1 MVRYAINLSKTN
13 AEVIAAP
20 ASDSLAAY
28 FSDEVQDEPGSS
40 GKNITYTT
48 HSAEVEVDS
57 IINIIGW
64 EHAFNASST
73 WLNDSQDSVSALQ
86 FSDVD
91 FPEGIRLFL
100 IFCICFAG

>member
-1 MVRYAINLSKTN
+1 MVRYAINLAKTN

-28 FSDEVQDEPGSS
+28 FSDEEVQDEPGSS

-48 HSAEVEVDS
+48 HSPEVDS
-57 IINIIGW
+57 IMNIIGW